1 MAGSIVEL
9 RSLRAF
15 VAVADRG
22 TVSAAAAGLHV
33 AQPALSRTLQQLE
46 SELGVR
52 LFDRTRGRL
61 ALSAAGRQLLPLAR
75 RCLDDA
81 AEVRSAAG
89 FIAAGRLRQITIAA
103 PATTLADVISPF
115 VATLREDD
123 PTPHLRTIEGQDALR
138 AVEDGADLV
147 VTAAS
152 AAGPLDGAR
161 IGSFPVWAYVPAS
174 HPWAEHRSVT
184 LEELRAT
191 PVIVPPQGFPARAAV
206 DAAGAALAWS
216 TRVEASD
223 GTVAQALAAAGR
235 GVALVS
241 DDPRFELRQ
250 LPVLDTA
257 GAPLRFDLHAAWDR
271 RHPAAGTL
279 REMAERVAAFTAER
293 YG

>member
-1 MAGSIVEL
+1 MERDIVEL

-15 VAVADRG
+15 VTVADRG

-89 FIAAGRLRQITIAA
+89 IIAAGRLRQITIAA

-123 PTPHLRTIEGQDALR
+123 PTPHLRTTEGQDALR
-138 AVEDGADLV
+138 AVQDGADLV

-152 AAGPLDGAR
+152 GVGALEGAR
-161 IGSFPVWAYVPAS
+161 IGSFRVWAYVPAS
-174 HPWAEHRSVT
+174 HPWAGRGAVT
-184 LEELRAT
+184 LEDLGAT
-191 PVIVPPQGFPARAAV
+191 TVIVPPHGFPARAAV
-206 DAAGAALAWS
+206 DAAGSALAWS

-241 DDPRFELRQ
+241 DDPRFDLRQ
-250 LPVLDTA
+250 LPVLDPA
-257 GAPLRFDLHAAWDR
+257 GAPLRFDLHAVWDR
-271 RHPAAGTL
+271 HHPAAATL
-279 REMAERVAAFTAER
+279 REMAERIASFTAER

>member
-1 MAGSIVEL
+1 VEL

-46 SELGVR
+46 SELGVP
-52 LFDRTRGRL
+52 LFDRARGRL
-61 ALSAAGRQLLPLAR
+61 TLSAAGRQLLPLAR

-81 AEVRSAAG
+81 AELRSAASY
-89 FIAAGRLRQITIAA
+89 IAAGRLREITIAA
-103 PATTLADVISPF
+103 SATTLADVISPF

-123 PTPHLRTIEGQDALR
+123 PTPHLRTTDGQDAAR
-138 AVEDGADLV
+138 AVEGGADLV

-152 AAGPLDGAR
+152 GVGGLDSAR
-161 IGSFPVWAYVPAS
+161 VGSFPVWAYVPVS
-174 HPWAEHRSVT
+174 HPWADRRSVS
-184 LEELRAT
+184 LEDLGAT
-191 PVIVPPQGFPARAAV
+191 TVILPPPGFLARAAV
-206 DAAGAALAWS
+206 DAAGPAGAALAWS
-216 TRVEASD
+216 SRVEASD

-241 DDPRFELRQ
+241 DDPRFDLRQ
-250 LPVLDTA
+250 LPVVDGS
-257 GAPLRFDLHAAWDR
+257 GAALRFDLHAVWDR
-271 RHPAAGTL
+271 RHPAAATL
-279 REMAERVAAFTAER
+279 REMAERIAAFTAER

>member
-1 MAGSIVEL
+1 VEL

-22 TVSAAAAGLHV
+22 TVSAAALDLHV
-33 AQPALSRTLQQLE
+33 AQPALSRTLRQLE
-46 SELGVR
+46 AELGVR
-52 LFDRTRGRL
+52 LFDRARGRL
-61 ALSAAGRQLLPLAR
+61 SLAAAGRQLLPLAR

-89 FIAAGRLRQITIAA
+89 YIAAGRLRQITIAA

-123 PTPHLRTIEGQDALR
+123 PTPHLRTTEGLDAAP
-138 AVEDGADLV
+138 AVAAGADLV
-147 VTAAS
+147 VTGGP
-152 AAGPLDGAR
+152 AAGDLDGAR
-161 IGSFPVWAYVPAS
+161 VGSFPVWAYVPAS
-174 HPWAEHRSVT
+174 HPWADRPAVA
-184 LEELRAT
+184 LEELGAT
-191 PVIVPPQGFPARAAV
+191 TVIVPPRTFPARAAL
-206 DAAGAALAWS
+206 DAAGAGIPWS
-216 TRVEASD
+216 ARVESSD

-241 DDPRFELRQ
+241 DDPRFDQRRLA
-250 LPVLDTA
+250 VLDAA

-271 RHPAAGTL
+271 RHPAATTL
-279 REMAERVAAFTAER
+279 REMADRIAAFTAER

>member
-1 MAGSIVEL
+1 MEL

-46 SELGVR
+46 SELGVT
-52 LFDRTRGRL
+52 LFDRARGRL

-81 AEVRSAAG
+81 AELQSAASY
-89 FIAAGRLRQITIAA
+89 IAAGRLHDITIAA
-103 PATTLADVISPF
+103 SATTLADVISPF

-123 PTPHLRTIEGQDALR
+123 PTPHLRTTEGQDAAR
-138 AVEDGADLV
+138 AVEGGADLV
-147 VTAAS
+147 ISAAS
-152 AAGPLDGAR
+152 GVGALDSAR
-161 IGSFPVWAYVPAS
+161 VGSFPVWAYVPAS
-174 HPWAEHRSVT
+174 HPWAERATVT
-184 LEELRAT
+184 LEDLGAT
-191 PVIVPPQGFPARAAV
+191 TVIVPPRGFLARAAIEAAG
-206 DAAGAALAWS
+206 AAGAALAWS
-216 TRVEASD
+216 TQVEASD

-241 DDPRFELRQ
+241 DDPRFDLHQ
-250 LPVLDTA
+250 LPVVDAA
-257 GAPLRFDLHAAWDR
+257 GTPLRFDLHAVWDR
-271 RHPAAGTL
+271 RHPAAPTL
-279 REMAERVAAFTAER
+279 REMAERIAAFTTER

>member
-1 MAGSIVEL
+1 MEGATVEL

-15 VAVADRG
+15 VAVADEG

-46 SELGVR
+46 SELGVP
-52 LFDRTRGRL
+52 LFDRARGRL
-61 ALSAAGRQLLPLAR
+61 TLSAAGRQLLPLAR

-81 AEVRSAAG
+81 AELRSAASY
-89 FIAAGRLRQITIAA
+89 IAAGRLREITIAA
-103 PATTLADVISPF
+103 SATTLADVISPF

-123 PTPHLRTIEGQDALR
+123 PTPHLRTTDGQDAAR
-138 AVEDGADLV
+138 AVEGGADLV

-152 AAGPLDGAR
+152 GVGPLDSAR
-161 IGSFPVWAYVPAS
+161 VGSFPVWAYVPAS
-174 HPWAEHRSVT
+174 HPWAHHRSVT
-184 LEELRAT
+184 LEDLGAT
-191 PVIVPPQGFPARAAV
+191 TVILPPPGFLARAAV

-241 DDPRFELRQ
+241 DDPRFDLRQ
-250 LPVLDTA
+250 LPVVDGS
-257 GAPLRFDLHAAWDR
+257 GAALRFDLHAVWDR
-271 RHPAAGTL
+271 RHPAAATL
-279 REMAERVAAFTAER
+279 REMAERIAAFTAER